1 MYYLSY
7 CDLVTPLM
15 LVDTHERAFFY
26 VRLSITDACNFKCN
40 YCLPNGY
47 RKTQSHDFLSLSEI
61 SRLARGLAQAGVR
74 KIRITGGEPALRKDL
89 TEIISLVAQTPGI
102 EEVALTTNG
111 FNLLQNIDAW
121 HAAGLTQLNVSI
133 DSLDPNQF
141 ALITGSNKHQAILDG
156 IYRALARGLPTKV
169 NTVLLKQYNLHQWYQ
184 FLAWVKDT
192 PISLR
197 FIELMQTGD
206 NATFFADNHV
216 RGEQFLGHLQKRGWQ
231 LSPRN
236 VTAGPALELAHPEY
250 QGNLGFIL
258 PYSDDFCA
266 SCNRLRITARGALH
280 ACLFAEEGQSL
291 RHLLQNDSDIPQLET
306 WLQGQLQHKTATHGL
321 HQANPG
327 STSHLA
333 MLGG

>member
-1 MYYLSY
+1 
-7 CDLVTPLM
+7 M
-15 LVDTHERAFFY
+15 LVDNHDRAFFY
-26 VRLSITDACNFKCN
+26 VRLSITDVCNFKCN

-47 RKTQSHDFLSLSEI
+47 RKTKAHNFLSVPEIARLS
-61 SRLARGLAQAGVR
+61 RGLAAAGVR

-89 TEIISLVAQTPGI
+89 TKIIATVANTPGI

-111 FNLLQNIDAW
+111 FNLLQHVDAW
-121 HAAGLTQLNVSI
+121 YAAGLTQLNVSI

-141 ALITGSNKHQAILDG
+141 ALITGSNKHQAILEG
-156 IYRALARGLPTKV
+156 IDRALALRLPTKV

-184 FLAWVKDT
+184 FLAWVKHT

-206 NATFFADNHV
+206 NAAFFADNHV
-216 RGEQFLGHLQKRGWQ
+216 RGEQFLQHLQKRGWEQ
-231 LSPRN
+231 TKRSA
-236 VTAGPALELAHPEY
+236 TAGPAQELAHADY
-250 QGNLGFIL
+250 QGKIGFIM

-280 ACLFAEEGQSL
+280 ACLFAEEGHSL
-291 RHLLQNDSDIPQLET
+291 RHLLQHDDDSQHLQA
-306 WLQGQLQHKTATHGL
+306 WLQQQLQHKTATHGL

-327 STSHLA
+327 STEHLA